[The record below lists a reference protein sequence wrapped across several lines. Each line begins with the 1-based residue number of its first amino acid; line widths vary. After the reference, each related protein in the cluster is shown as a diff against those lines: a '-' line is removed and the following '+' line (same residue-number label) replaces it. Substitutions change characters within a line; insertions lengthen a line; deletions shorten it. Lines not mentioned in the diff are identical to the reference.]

1 MGRPP
6 KGKAVILE
14 VFEERYQGVTKFA
27 PDQLATIAN
36 ELIEGYAGGDKPT
49 PKTVRNW
56 ISKRMKCRP
65 APFPP

>member
-36 ELIEGYAGGDKPT
+36 ELIEG
-49 PKTVRNW
+49 V
-56 ISKRMKCRP
+56 CRRRQADP
-65 APFPP
+65 QDRSELD